1 MKYFIIL
8 ISMIFCHIVDDYYLQ
23 GWLASA
29 KQKSWWEKNAPDDLY
44 KHDYMMALFMHSFS
58 WTFMMMLAP
67 TLYVIIFG
75 GHYYDTSKRLRQE
88 IESMYYGLELPTRAT
103 KFSAGFDIRTPFSF
117 TLKPGEVIKIPT
129 GIKCRMN
136 TDYVLMIY
144 PRSGLG
150 FKYQCNLVNGT
161 GIIDCDFINSD
172 NEGHIFIKLVNRGDK
187 EFSVTSNAAIA
198 QGIFLEYGIT
208 EDDHVEATR
217 NGGFGSTD
225 N

>member
-1 MKYFIIL
+1 MKRVAKFEKVSYKQFEK
-8 ISMIFCHIVDDYYLQ
+8 DYLDTF
-23 GWLASA
+23 GLAG
-29 KQKSWWEKNAPDDLY
+29 D
-44 KHDYMMALFMHSFS
+44 
-58 WTFMMMLAP
+58 
-67 TLYVIIFG
+67 
-75 GHYYDTSKRLRQE
+75 DTSKRLRQE

-129 GIKCRMN
+129 GIKCHMN

-217 NGGFGSTD
+217 NGGFGSTGK
-225 N
+225 NE

>member
-1 MKYFIIL
+1 MKRVAKFEKVSYEQFEK
-8 ISMIFCHIVDDYYLQ
+8 DYLDTY
-23 GWLASA
+23 GLAG
-29 KQKSWWEKNAPDDLY
+29 D
-44 KHDYMMALFMHSFS
+44 
-58 WTFMMMLAP
+58 
-67 TLYVIIFG
+67 
-75 GHYYDTSKRLRQE
+75 DTSKRLRQE

-103 KFSAGFDIRTPFSF
+103 KFSAGYDVHTPFSF

-129 GIKCRMN
+129 GIKCHMN
-136 TDYVLMIY
+136 TDYVLVLC

-150 FKYQCNLVNGT
+150 FKYQAALSNTL
-161 GIIDCDFINSD
+161 GIIDADFISSD
-172 NEGHIFIKLVNRGDK
+172 NEGHIFIKLVNRGNK

-225 N
+225 KKE

>member
-1 MKYFIIL
+1 MKRVAEFEKVSYEQFEK
-8 ISMIFCHIVDDYYLQ
+8 DYLDTY
-23 GWLASA
+23 GLAG
-29 KQKSWWEKNAPDDLY
+29 D
-44 KHDYMMALFMHSFS
+44 
-58 WTFMMMLAP
+58 
-67 TLYVIIFG
+67 
-75 GHYYDTSKRLRQE
+75 DTSKRLRQE

-103 KFSAGFDIRTPFSF
+103 KFSAGYDVHTPFSF

-129 GIKCRMN
+129 GIKCHMN
-136 TDYVLMIY
+136 TDYVLVLC

-150 FKYQCNLVNGT
+150 FKYQAALSNTL
-161 GIIDCDFINSD
+161 GIIDADFISSD
-172 NEGHIFIKLVNRGDK
+172 NEGHIFIKLVNRGNK

-225 N
+225 KKE